1 MKRNLHRKVF
11 EKINELKWRASCESD
26 TFETQVIFPILARTL
41 LARTLFPVKSTN
53 NIKIKIPHHRVIGDG
68 CIWEGISLMKAC

>member
-1 MKRNLHRKVF
+1 MNASDTSQTKRWKEIF
-11 EKINELKWRASCESD
+11 TEKYLRRLMNQNGEHLVSLCESD

-53 NIKIKIPHHRVIGDG
+53 NIK
-68 CIWEGISLMKAC
+68 